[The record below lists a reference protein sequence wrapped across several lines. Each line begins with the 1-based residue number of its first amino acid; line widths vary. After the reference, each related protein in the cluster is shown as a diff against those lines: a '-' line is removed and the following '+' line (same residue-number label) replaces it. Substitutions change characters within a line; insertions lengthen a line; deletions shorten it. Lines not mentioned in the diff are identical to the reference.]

1 MNGIVKEKE
10 DKRIKMNHEQ
20 LLHSI
25 EVDKILHEYGNFTQ
39 LLPDELKKYGKDKI
53 YS

>member
-1 MNGIVKEKE
+1 M
-10 DKRIKMNHEQ
+10 
-20 LLHSI
+20 HSI